1 MKIVSNNFYL
11 IEDDTLLILSL
22 SIGTNQ
28 IPVGT
33 QINFF
38 VDNESIGEKLTVTT
52 VTNTIEYDI
61 IGDANELQQIYNL
74 RMKPTG
80 LVSNIRTF
88 VDSSQIVNSPTDLHF
103 NTSTVFKDYDFWFS
117 RQELKLN
124 IPNNE
129 TVEKIEEIY
138 SDNIKQYSLQI
149 TALQNTQEL
158 VIFTEPNPVIN
169 LNNSNGSIQFKIFT
183 NGNTFTTENISVIPG
198 DESLS
203 ECIVSGTFFEGD
215 SIISE
220 STIRNQNMNIVMT
233 LRFETWID
241 DIQIIRSELI
251 NIITSQTFYAAD
263 PVHFQ
268 TTRPSPINTLGA
280 SALISNANVTRTSE
294 QIITITFDRNINIIH
309 PETISIQSLPSHLL
323 RSDLTNIPVIVP
335 HAKILFPSPGK
346 LDVMTDNV
354 DIISEKDFWTGS
366 TRITLRA
373 NNDIWQD
380 TTLLTQTS
388 YQSFHDHIRSS
399 ITSDSPKWTTFIQSV
414 DFALTTSGS
423 DLFVDIPQQTSNDF
437 NITSAIEVSI
447 SVNLLTSNGL
457 PTRLS
462 NNNLLNQTALL
473 IIKPVES
480 FITIDRDLITEDELW
495 TSHSGVRI
503 HFRLLD
509 DIFIT
514 DLNTILSSLRSQFDQ
529 NFPSNQI
536 SQNTTIE
543 NFGEESFVFVIPNAT
558 PTTFNI
564 NVDTP
569 LTLEFAPQFFRNG
582 TSIYSP
588 QINFVITQVLSN
600 MTGTESLSVQ
610 NVIQGFSFA
619 IELINNSWKQTTTEV
634 ARAIHI
640 SCRSDEPTGW
650 NQNVTTSFTYESDSK
665 LIVTVQPTP
674 TYNISSVEIVDVYI
688 LKDGTYN
695 KKLHYAGNF
704 TIQGSSLVERNHH
717 DYNKS
722 IQKLISAVNEVK
734 RKIHNI
740 KLSISPSS
748 QFQFDTIGNFDLND
762 TIYQR
767 LMKMNSSE
775 MEHPISVCR
784 PQLINGKESSFVHTL
799 VSNSLIQLKNY
810 NIPRVFDPPL
820 CVPIIYP
827 NFVTQSTDSIY
838 TILLSRSLP
847 ISVTLN
853 GATTNSPASQVH
865 TITVLHTHHEFFI
878 FGDGIQT
885 TSLNRSI
892 S

>member
-28 IPVGT
+28 IPVGA

-38 VDNESIGEKLTVTT
+38 VDNESIGEKLIVTT
-52 VTNTIEYDI
+52 LTNIMEYDI

-74 RMKPTG
+74 RMKPSG
-80 LVSNIRTF
+80 LVSNIMTF
-88 VDSSQIVNSPTDLHF
+88 VDSSQLVNSPTDLQF
-103 NTSTVFKDYDFWFS
+103 NTTTIFKDYDFWFS
-117 RQELKLN
+117 RQELKIN

-129 TVEKIEEIY
+129 TVDRIEEIY
-138 SDNIKQYSLQI
+138 SDNIKQYSFQI
-149 TALQNTQEL
+149 TALQNAQEL

-169 LNNSNGSIQFKIFT
+169 LSSNGFIQFKIFT
-183 NGNTFTTENISVIPG
+183 NGNTFTTEEISVIPG

-203 ECIVSGTFFEGD
+203 ECIVSGTFFERD

-220 STIRNQNMNIVMT
+220 STMKNQNMNIIMT

-241 DIQIIRSELI
+241 DIFTIKSELS

-280 SALISNANVTRTSE
+280 STLISNANVTRTSE

-309 PETISIQSLPSHLL
+309 PETISIQLLPSHLI
-323 RSDLTNIPVIVP
+323 RSGLTNIPVIVP
-335 HAKILFPSPGK
+335 HAKLLIPSPGK
-346 LDVMTDNV
+346 LEVITDDG
-354 DIISEKDFWTGS
+354 DIISEKDFWTDS

-373 NNDIWQD
+373 NDDIWQD
-380 TTLLTQTS
+380 TTLLTPTA

-399 ITSDSPKWTTFIQSV
+399 ITSDSPEWTTFIQSV
-414 DFALTTSGS
+414 DFVLSTSGS
-423 DLFVDIPQQTSNDF
+423 DLFLDIPQQTSNDF
-437 NITSAIEVSI
+437 NITSVIEISI
-447 SVNLLTSNGL
+447 SVDLLTSNGL

-462 NNNLLNQTALL
+462 NNNLLNQNALL
-473 IIKPVES
+473 IVKPVES

-503 HFRLLD
+503 NFRLLD
-509 DIFIT
+509 DIFIA
-514 DLNTILSSLRSQFDQ
+514 DSNAILSSLRSQFDQ
-529 NFPSNQI
+529 IFPSNQI

-543 NFGEESFVFVIPNAT
+543 SFGEESFVFVIPNAT

-564 NVDTP
+564 NIDTP

-588 QINFVITQVLSN
+588 QINFMRTQVLSN

-610 NVIQGFSFA
+610 NVIQGFSFV
-619 IELINNSWKQTTTEV
+619 IELTNNSWKQTTTNSL
-634 ARAIHI
+634 HI
-640 SCRSDEPTGW
+640 SSRSDEATGW
-650 NQNVTTSFTYESDSK
+650 NQNVTTTLTHESDSK
-665 LIVTVQPTP
+665 LRVTVQPTP
-674 TYNISSVEIVDVYI
+674 IYNISSVEIIDVYI

-695 KKLHYAGNF
+695 QKLHYVGNF

-722 IQKLISAVNEVK
+722 IQRLISEVNKVK
-734 RKIHNI
+734 RNVHNI
-740 KLSISPSS
+740 KLSITPSS
-748 QFQFDTIGNFDLND
+748 QFEFDTVGNFDLND

-784 PQLINGKESSFVHTL
+784 PPLINGNESSFVQTL
-799 VSNSLIQLKNY
+799 ITNSLLQLKNF

-820 CVPIIYP
+820 CVPILYP
-827 NFVTQSTDSIY
+827 DFAAQSTDSIH
-838 TILLSRSLP
+838 TILLTRSLP

-853 GATTNSPASQVH
+853 GATTNFPPSQVH
-865 TITVLHTHHEFFI
+865 TLTVLHTHHELLI

-885 TSLNRSI
+885 TSLNRST

>member
-11 IEDDTLLILSL
+11 IEDDSLLIVSL
-22 SIGTNQ
+22 GIGTNQ
-28 IPVGT
+28 IPVGA

-38 VDNESIGEKLTVTT
+38 VDNETIGEKLIITT
-52 VTNTIEYDI
+52 LTNIMEYDI
-61 IGDANELQQIYNL
+61 VDDTNELQQIYNL

-80 LVSNIRTF
+80 LVSNIMTF
-88 VDSSQIVNSPTDLHF
+88 IDSSQLVNSPTDLQF
-103 NTSTVFKDYDFWFS
+103 NTSIIFKDYDFWFT
-117 RQELKLN
+117 RQEFKLY

-129 TVEKIEEIY
+129 TVDRIEEIY
-138 SDNIKQYSLQI
+138 SNNIKQYSFQI
-149 TALQNTQEL
+149 TALQNAQEL
-158 VIFTEPNPVIN
+158 VIYTEPNTVIN
-169 LNNSNGSIQFKIFT
+169 LSSKGSIQFKIFT
-183 NGNTFTTENISVIPG
+183 NGNTFTTEEISVIPG
-198 DESLS
+198 NESLS
-203 ECIVSGTFFEGD
+203 ECIVSGSFFEGD

-220 STIRNQNMNIVMT
+220 STMKKQNTNIVMT
-233 LRFETWID
+233 LRFETWVD
-241 DIQIIRSELI
+241 DIITIKSELS

-268 TTRPSPINTLGA
+268 TTRPSSPINTLGA
-280 SALISNANVTRTSE
+280 NALISNANVTRTSE
-294 QIITITFDRNINIIH
+294 QIITITFDRNISIIH
-309 PETISIQSLPSHLL
+309 PETISIQSLPSHLI
-323 RSDLTNIPVIVP
+323 RSGLTNIPVIVP
-335 HAKILFPSPGK
+335 HAKLLIPSPGK
-346 LDVMTDNV
+346 LEVITDNG

-373 NNDIWQD
+373 NDDIWQD
-380 TTLLTQTS
+380 TTLLTQTA

-399 ITSDSPKWTTFIQSV
+399 ITSDSPEWTTFIQSV
-414 DFALTTSGS
+414 DFVLSTSGS
-423 DLFVDIPQQTSNDF
+423 DLFLDIPQQTSNDF
-437 NITSAIEVSI
+437 NTTSVIEISI
-447 SVNLLTSNGL
+447 SVDLLTSNGL

-462 NNNLLNQTALL
+462 NNNLLNQTAFL
-473 IIKPVES
+473 IVKPVES
-480 FITIDRDLITEDELW
+480 FVTIDRDIITEDELW

-503 HFRLLD
+503 SFRLLD
-509 DIFIT
+509 DIFIA
-514 DLNTILSSLRSQFDQ
+514 DSNAVLSSLRSQFDQ

-564 NVDTP
+564 NIDTP

-588 QINFVITQVLSN
+588 QINFVRTQVLSN

-610 NVIQGFSFA
+610 NVIQGFSFL
-619 IELINNSWKQTTTEV
+619 IEIANNSWKPTTTNSLL
-634 ARAIHI
+634 I
-640 SCRSDEPTGW
+640 SCRSDEATGW
-650 NQNVTTSFTYESDSK
+650 NQNVTTTLTHESDSK
-665 LIVTVQPTP
+665 LRVTVQPTP
-674 TYNISSVEIVDVYI
+674 IYNISSVEILDVYI

-695 KKLHYAGNF
+695 QKLHYVGNF

-722 IQKLISAVNEVK
+722 IQRLIAEVNKVK
-734 RKIHNI
+734 RNIHNI
-740 KLSISPSS
+740 KLSITPSS
-748 QFQFDTIGNFDLND
+748 QFEFDTVGNFEPND
-762 TIYQR
+762 TMYQR

-784 PQLINGKESSFVHTL
+784 PPLINGNESSFVQTL
-799 VSNSLIQLKNY
+799 ITNSLLQLKNF
-810 NIPRVFDPPL
+810 NIPRAFDPPL

-827 NFVTQSTDSIY
+827 DFATQSTDSIY
-838 TILLSRSLP
+838 TILLTRSLP

-853 GATTNSPASQVH
+853 GATTNFPPSQVH
-865 TITVLHTHHEFFI
+865 TLTVLHTHHGLSI

-885 TSLNRSI
+885 TSLNRST

>member
-11 IEDDTLLILSL
+11 IEDDALLILSL
-22 SIGTNQ
+22 SIGTDQ
-28 IPVGT
+28 IPVGP
-33 QINFF
+33 QINLF
-38 VDNESIGEKLTVTT
+38 VDNESIGEKLRVTT
-52 VTNTIEYDI
+52 LTNIIEYDI

-74 RMKPTG
+74 RMKPKG

-103 NTSTVFKDYDFWFS
+103 NTSTILKDYDFWFS

-129 TVEKIEEIY
+129 TVNRIEEIY

-149 TALQNTQEL
+149 TALQSTQEL

-169 LNNSNGSIQFKIFT
+169 LSSNGSIQFKIFT
-183 NGNTFTTENISVIPG
+183 NGNTFTTEKISVIPG

-215 SIISE
+215 SVISE
-220 STIRNQNMNIVMT
+220 STMRNQNMNIVMT

-241 DIQIIRSELI
+241 DAQTIRSELS

-268 TTRPSPINTLGA
+268 TTRPSPINPLGA
-280 SALISNANVTRTSE
+280 STLISNANVTRTSE
-294 QIITITFDRNINIIH
+294 QIITITFDRNINILH

-323 RSDLTNIPVIVP
+323 RSGRTSIPVIVP
-335 HAKILFPSPGK
+335 HAKLLFPSPGK
-346 LDVMTDNV
+346 LEVITDNG

-380 TTLLTQTS
+380 TTLLTQTA
-388 YQSFHDHIRSS
+388 YESFYEHIRSS
-399 ITSDSPKWTTFIQSV
+399 ITSDSPEWTDFIQPV
-414 DFALTTSGS
+414 DFVLTTSGS

-437 NITSAIEVSI
+437 NITSVIEISINVS
-447 SVNLLTSNGL
+447 LLTSNGL

-473 IIKPVES
+473 IVKPVES

-495 TSHSGVRI
+495 TSDIRI
-503 HFRLLD
+503 NFRLLD

-514 DLNTILSSLRSQFDQ
+514 DSNTILSSLRSQFDQ

-536 SQNTTIE
+536 SQNTTID
-543 NFGEESFVFVIPNAT
+543 NFGEDSFVFVIPNAT

-569 LTLEFAPQFFRNG
+569 LSLEFSQHFFRNG

-588 QINFVITQVLSN
+588 QINFVRTHVLSN
-600 MTGTESLSVQ
+600 MTGTDSLSVQ
-610 NVIQGFSFA
+610 NVIQGFSFEM
-619 IELINNSWKQTTTEV
+619 ELINNSWKQTTTNPLQI
-634 ARAIHI
+634 A
-640 SCRSDEPTGW
+640 CRSDEPTGW
-650 NQNVTTSFTYESDSK
+650 NQNVTSTLTHESDSK

-695 KKLHYAGNF
+695 QKLHYAGSF
-704 TIQGSSLVERNHH
+704 TIQGSSLVERKHH

-722 IQKLISAVNEVK
+722 IQRLISEVNIVK
-734 RKIHNI
+734 RRIHNI
-740 KLSISPSS
+740 KLSISQSS

-784 PQLINGKESSFVHTL
+784 PPLINGNESSFVQTL
-799 VSNSLIQLKNY
+799 ITNSLIQLENY
-810 NIPRVFDPPL
+810 NIPMAFHPTSSI
-820 CVPIIYP
+820 PIIYP
-827 NFVTQSTDSIY
+827 DFVTQSTDNIY

-853 GATTNSPASQVH
+853 GATTKFPASQVH
-865 TITVLHTHHEFFI
+865 TITILHTHHELSI
-878 FGDGIQT
+878 FGDGIQA
-885 TSLNRSI
+885 TSLNRSF

>member
-33 QINFF
+33 KINFF
-38 VDNESIGEKLTVTT
+38 VDNESIGEKLIVTT
-52 VTNTIEYDI
+52 LKNIIEYDI

-74 RMKPTG
+74 RMKPNG

-88 VDSSQIVNSPTDLHF
+88 VDSSQLVNSPTDLQF
-103 NTSTVFKDYDFWFS
+103 KTSTTFKDYDFWFY

-129 TVEKIEEIY
+129 TVDSIEEIY
-138 SDNIKQYSLQI
+138 SDNMKQYNFQI

-158 VIFTEPNPVIN
+158 VIFTEPNPIIN
-169 LNNSNGSIQFKIFT
+169 LSSNGSIQFKIFT
-183 NGNTFTTENISVIPG
+183 NGNTFTTEKIYVTPR

-203 ECIVSGTFFEGD
+203 ECIVSGTFFEVD

-220 STIRNQNMNIVMT
+220 STMKNQNMNIVMT

-241 DIQIIRSELI
+241 DIQIIRSELS
-251 NIITSQTFYAAD
+251 NIIASQTFYAAD
-263 PVHFQ
+263 PVHFRE
-268 TTRPSPINTLGA
+268 TRPSPINTLGA
-280 SALISNANVTRTSE
+280 STLISNANVTRTSE
-294 QIITITFDRNINIIH
+294 QEITITFDRNINIIH

-323 RSDLTNIPVIVP
+323 RSGLTNIPVIVP
-335 HAKILFPSPGK
+335 HSKLLLPSPGK
-346 LDVMTDNV
+346 LEVITDNG
-354 DIISEKDFWTGS
+354 DIISEKDFLTGS

-380 TTLLTQTS
+380 TTQLTQTA

-399 ITSDSPKWTTFIQSV
+399 ITSDSPEWTTFIQSV
-414 DFALTTSGS
+414 DFVLSTSGS

-437 NITSAIEVSI
+437 NITSVIEISI
-447 SVNLLTSNGL
+447 RVDLLTSNGL

-462 NNNLLNQTALL
+462 NNNLSNQTALL
-473 IIKPVES
+473 IVKPVES

-503 HFRLLD
+503 NFKLID

-514 DLNTILSSLRSQFDQ
+514 DSNTILSSLRSQFDQ

-543 NFGEESFVFVIPNAT
+543 SFGQESFVLVIPNAT

-564 NVDTP
+564 NVDTS

-582 TSIYSP
+582 TYIYSP
-588 QINFVITQVLSN
+588 QINFVRTPVVSN
-600 MTGTESLSVQ
+600 ITGTEFLSVQ
-610 NVIQGFSFA
+610 DVKKGFSFV
-619 IELINNSWKQTTTEV
+619 IELINNSWKQTTTNL
-634 ARAIHI
+634 IHI
-640 SCRSDEPTGW
+640 SCRSDEQTGW
-650 NQNVTTSFTYESDSK
+650 NQNVTTTFTHESDSK
-665 LIVTVQPTP
+665 LKVTVQPTP

-688 LKDGTYN
+688 MKDGTYN
-695 KKLHYAGNF
+695 QKLHYAGNF
-704 TIQGSSLVERNHH
+704 TIQGSSLIERNHH

-722 IQKLISAVNEVK
+722 IQKLIAELNKVK
-734 RKIHNI
+734 RNIQNI
-740 KLSISPSS
+740 KLSITPLS
-748 QFQFDTIGNFDLND
+748 QSQFDTVGNFELND

-767 LMKMNSSE
+767 LMKINSSQ

-784 PQLINGKESSFVHTL
+784 PPLLNGNESSFIQTL
-799 VSNSLIQLKNY
+799 ITNSLIQLKNY
-810 NIPRVFDPPL
+810 NIPRTFDPPL
-820 CVPIIYP
+820 CIPMICP
-827 NFVTQSTDSIY
+827 DFVTQSTDSIY

-853 GATTNSPASQVH
+853 GATTNFPPAQVH
-865 TITVLHTHHEFFI
+865 TLTVLHTHLELSI

-885 TSLNRSI
+885 ISLNRSI

>member
-52 VTNTIEYDI
+52 STNIIEYDI

-80 LVSNIRTF
+80 LDSNIRTF

-103 NTSTVFKDYDFWFS
+103 NTSTIFKDYDFWFS

-129 TVEKIEEIY
+129 TVDSIEEIY
-138 SDNIKQYSLQI
+138 SDNLKQYSLQI

-158 VIFTEPNPVIN
+158 VIFTEPNPVVN
-169 LNNSNGSIQFKIFT
+169 LSSNGSIQFKIFT
-183 NGNTFTTENISVIPG
+183 NGNTFITEKISVIPG

-215 SIISE
+215 SVLSE
-220 STIRNQNMNIVMT
+220 STMRTQNMNIVMT
-233 LRFETWID
+233 LRFETWIED
-241 DIQIIRSELI
+241 VQTIKSDLS
-251 NIITSQTFYAAD
+251 NIITSMTFYAAD

-280 SALISNANVTRTSE
+280 NVLISNANVTRTSE

-309 PETISIQSLPSHLL
+309 PETISIQSLPSHLI
-323 RSDLTNIPVIVP
+323 RSGLTNIPVIVP
-335 HAKILFPSPGK
+335 HAKLLIPSPGN
-346 LDVMTDNV
+346 LEVITDNG
-354 DIISEKDFWTGS
+354 DIISEKDFWAGP

-380 TTLLTQTS
+380 TTLLTQTA

-399 ITSDSPKWTTFIQSV
+399 MTSDSPEWTTFIQSV
-414 DFALTTSGS
+414 DFVLSTSGS
-423 DLFVDIPQQTSNDF
+423 DLFLDIPEQTSNDF
-437 NITSAIEVSI
+437 NITSVIEISI
-447 SVNLLTSNGL
+447 NVDLLTSNGL

-473 IIKPVES
+473 MVKPVES

-503 HFRLLD
+503 NFRLLD
-509 DIFIT
+509 DIFIA
-514 DLNTILSSLRSQFDQ
+514 DSNAILSSLRSQFDQ

-536 SQNTTIE
+536 SHNTTIE

-558 PTTFNI
+558 PATFNI
-564 NVDTP
+564 NIDTP

-588 QINFVITQVLSN
+588 QINFVRTQVLSN

-610 NVIQGFSFA
+610 NVIQGFSFV
-619 IELINNSWKQTTTEV
+619 IELTKNSWKQTTTNSL
-634 ARAIHI
+634 HI
-640 SCRSDEPTGW
+640 SCRSDESTGW
-650 NQNVTTSFTYESDSK
+650 NQNVTTTLTHESDSK
-665 LIVTVQPTP
+665 LRVTVQPTP
-674 TYNISSVEIVDVYI
+674 IYNISSVEILDVYI

-695 KKLHYAGNF
+695 QKLHYVGNF

-722 IQKLISAVNEVK
+722 IQRLISEVNKVK
-734 RKIHNI
+734 RNIHNI
-740 KLSISPSS
+740 KLSITPSS
-748 QFQFDTIGNFDLND
+748 QFDFDTVGNFELND

-767 LMKMNSSE
+767 LMKINSSE

-784 PQLINGKESSFVHTL
+784 PPLMNGNDSSFVQTL
-799 VSNSLIQLKNY
+799 ITNSLLQLKNF

-820 CVPIIYP
+820 CVPIICP
-827 NFVTQSTDSIY
+827 DFATQSTDNIY
-838 TILLSRSLP
+838 TILLTRSLP

-853 GATTNSPASQVH
+853 GATTNFPPSQVH
-865 TITVLHTHHEFFI
+865 TLTVLHTHHELSI

-885 TSLNRSI
+885 TSLNRST